1 MPASML
7 ERFGAHNYM
16 PFLKRP
22 PARFVTESGA
32 EVFGVL
38 AEFHTP
44 AAVYHAAEKVRD
56 AGYTR
61 WDVHSPFPI
70 HGIEDAMGIKRT
82 ILPVLVACGAF
93 TGTGLAYLMQWWMS
107 TNYRLPV
114 QGKPPEAW
122 QPYIPIIF
130 EISILLAAFT
140 ALFVMLM
147 LNGLPRWHHPL
158 FRSDRFL
165 RISQDRFAI
174 SIEAVDPKF
183 DPHAARKLLESAGAK
198 AVELVEDPS

>member
-1 MPASML
+1 LSTAKVYRTPEGKDL
-7 ERFGAHNYM
+7 YGII
-16 PFLKRP
+16 
-22 PARFVTESGA
+22 
-32 EVFGVL
+32 
-38 AEFHTP
+38 AEFANP
-44 AAVYHAAEKVRD
+44 ADIYHAAEKVRD
-56 AGYTR
+56 AGYGR
-61 WDVHSPFPI
+61 WDVYAPFPI
-70 HGIEDAMGIKRT
+70 HGIDEAMGLKRPL
-82 ILPVLVACGAF
+82 LPLVVAIIGLTMACAGF
-93 TGTGLAYLMQWWMS
+93 TFQYFVSGIDYPLIH
-107 TNYRLPV
+107 